1 MESQPRELRIYE
13 TEQGKLPFSEWLDSL
28 RDREARA
35 RIRKRLD
42 RVTLGNLG
50 DWRSVGQGVF
60 ELKIDY
66 GSGYRVYCA
75 EVRGLVI
82 LLIWGG
88 DKTTQSSDILQ
99 AKQFWT
105 DYQQRENGN
114 K

>member
-60 ELKIDY
+60 ELKY
-66 GSGYRVYCA
+66 
-75 EVRGLVI
+75 
-82 LLIWGG
+82 
-88 DKTTQSSDILQ
+88 
-99 AKQFWT
+99 
-105 DYQQRENGN
+105 
-114 K
+114 